1 MGRIS
6 LVGVLALMLAGHFVT
21 AQELDPDPN
30 RIFVTPL
37 KWEKAAGAPRDV
49 KTRSADGTLTIL
61 YLEGVYAE
69 VRASFIKSDG
79 KHPIGLNLN
88 EGFVVR
94 LGTWSRTEDDVLI
107 RVQSREVLREKQIEK
122 LICKKTGDDP
132 TCQPVPEE
140 PLPGP
145 LTTNTCRLERPS
157 STHIAD
163 TIVCSG
169 LVVDHASKAIDLSD
183 LPTIVRQLV
192 AAQKKEGSA
201 GRS

>member
-6 LVGVLALMLAGHFVT
+6 LVGLLVLILVGRVAV
-21 AQELDPDPN
+21 AQELNPDPN
-30 RIFVTPL
+30 RVFITPL
-37 KWEKAAGAPRDV
+37 KWERIAGAPRDA

-69 VRASFIKSDG
+69 VKATFIKSDG
-79 KHPIGLNLN
+79 KQPIGLNLN
-88 EGFVVR
+88 EGHIIR
-94 LGTWSRTEDDVLI
+94 LGTWNRTEDEALI
-107 RVQSREVLREKQIEK
+107 RVQSREVVREKQLQK
-122 LICKKTGDDP
+122 LICKGGDDS

-157 STHIAD
+157 PTHIAE
-163 TIVCSG
+163 TIVCEG
-169 LVVDHASKAIDLSD
+169 LVVDHAQKRIDLSD

-192 AAQKKEGSA
+192 AAQGKENNVS
-201 GRS
+201 SY

>member
-1 MGRIS
+1 MRRIS
-6 LVGVLALMLAGHFVT
+6 LLGVVALILMGRVVV

-37 KWEKAAGAPRDV
+37 KWERVAGGPRDV

-69 VRASFIKSDG
+69 VRASFTKSGG
-79 KHPIGLNLN
+79 KQPIALNLN
-88 EGFVVR
+88 DGFIVR

-107 RVQSREVLREKQIEK
+107 RVQSREVVREKQLQK
-122 LICKKTGDDP
+122 LICKSGGDS
-132 TCQPVPEE
+132 TCQPAPEG

-169 LVVDHASKAIDLSD
+169 LVVDHPSKAIDLSD
-183 LPTIVRQLV
+183 LPSIVRQLV
-192 AAQKKEGSA
+192 AAQKKEGT
-201 GRS
+201 

>member
-6 LVGVLALMLAGHFVT
+6 LVGLLALILAGRIA

-30 RIFVTPL
+30 RVFVTPL
-37 KWEKAAGAPRDV
+37 KWERVAGAPRDV
-49 KTRSADGTLTIL
+49 KSADGTLTIL

-69 VRASFIKSDG
+69 VKASFIKSGG
-79 KHPIGLNLN
+79 KQPIGLNLN
-88 EGFVVR
+88 EGFVLR
-94 LGTWSRTEDDVLI
+94 LGTWSRTEDDILI
-107 RVQSREVLREKQIEK
+107 RVQSREVVREKQLLK
-122 LICKKTGDDP
+122 LICKSGGDSS
-132 TCQPVPEE
+132 CKPVPEG

-157 STHIAD
+157 PTHIAD

-183 LPTIVRQLV
+183 LPAIVRQVV
-192 AAQKKEGSA
+192 AAQKKESSA
-201 GRS
+201 GGR